1 VTATAPVTPV
11 WAEHA
16 ADRSPQVQR
25 SRARSIEQARVIVEA
40 AKRLADERGAA
51 FTIQELTKEAGVA
64 LRTFYRHFESKD
76 QLLLAVLE
84 EMILEG
90 CAELSGLAAALPDPI
105 SRLRLFIEGAAVWQT
120 SGNPTRQRFVTS
132 EHVRLH
138 QLVPDDLARITSTF
152 TMLLVPEIEAAQ
164 HAGLLAPSNAER
176 SAWFVTQL
184 VMAVFHHHAF
194 VDTPP
199 EQLGDE
205 VWAFCFRALGRAGHP

>member
-1 VTATAPVTPV
+1 VTATAPTTPV

-25 SRARSIEQARVIVEA
+25 SRARSIEQARVVVEA
-40 AKRLADERGAA
+40 ASRLADEQGSA
-51 FTIQELTKEAGVA
+51 FTIRELTRDAGVA
-64 LRTFYRHFESKD
+64 LRTFYRHFDSKD

-90 CAELSGLAAALPDPI
+90 CHELAELGAALPDPI

-120 SGNPTRQRFVTS
+120 SGNPIRQRFVTS

-138 QLVPDDLARITSTF
+138 QLVPDDLARITSAF
-152 TMLLVPEIEAAQ
+152 TELLVPEIEAAQ
-164 HAGLLAPSNAER
+164 RAGLLAPGDAQRN
-176 SAWFVTQL
+176 AWFVCQL

-194 VDTPP
+194 VDTP
-199 EQLGDE
+199 EHLGDE
-205 VWAFCFRALGRAGHP
+205 LWAFCFRALGGAGQP